1 MEPHKLAKDSVGGY
15 KYNNA
20 FAFTE
25 NIVGV
30 LEDEYF
36 ENATDRMKGLISK
49 NPNELT
55 GFKFNVAVT
64 KADVKAALIAAVAAL
79 RGNAAP
85 EITANEDAQEEAN
98 RQNVFRLAV
107 VGVKEHMAK

>member
-20 FAFTE
+20 VTFTE

-36 ENATDRMKGLISK
+36 ENVTDGMKRIISE

-55 GFKFNVAVT
+55 GFKANVAVT
-64 KADVKAALIAAVAAL
+64 KADVKAMLIAAAIGGK
-79 RGNAAP
+79 RGARNH
-85 EITANEDAQEEAN
+85 NK
-98 RQNVFRLAV
+98 RRRL
-107 VGVKEHMAK
+107 GGG